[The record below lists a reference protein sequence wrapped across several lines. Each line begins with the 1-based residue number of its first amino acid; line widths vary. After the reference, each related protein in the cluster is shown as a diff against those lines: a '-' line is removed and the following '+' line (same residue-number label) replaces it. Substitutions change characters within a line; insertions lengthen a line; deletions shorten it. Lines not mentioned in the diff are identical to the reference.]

1 MKRYFLYI
9 NTELRHMKIILAAAT
24 EMEMSYFRGA
34 CKESNIIHI
43 EYCITGVG
51 AIATTFQ
58 LQKIIL
64 AVNPDIVIQIGLA
77 GSFSTLYSI
86 GNAVAVKNEII
97 AEMGVFEKEG
107 YKDIFDLGLVNR
119 DDFPYK
125 NAQLINEDEY
135 ILNITGLD
143 CVSAVTVNEIST
155 SKEKVDLYSNHYH
168 ALIETMEG
176 AALHYVCLQNN
187 IRFIQIRGISN
198 YIGERDKSKWEIKKA
213 MDAALAAYNNVIIH
227 LENNLSK

>member
-1 MKRYFLYI
+1 
-9 NTELRHMKIILAAAT
+9 MKIILAAAT
-24 EMEMSYFRGA
+24 EMEMVHFRAADMGP
-34 CKESNIIHI
+34 NVIDL
-43 EYCITGVG
+43 EYCVTGVG
-51 AIATTFQ
+51 IIATTFQ
-58 LQKIIL
+58 LYKTIL
-64 AVNPDIVIQIGLA
+64 AVKPDLVIQIGLA
-77 GSFSTLYSI
+77 GSFSPLYSI
-86 GNAVAVKNEII
+86 GNAVAVKNEIV

-107 YKDIFDLGLVNR
+107 YKDIFDLGLEKR

-125 NAQLINEDEY
+125 NAQLINDDEY
-135 ILNITGLD
+135 MLNSTGLD

-168 ALIETMEG
+168 ASIETMEG

-187 IRFIQIRGISN
+187 TRFIQIRGISN

-213 MDAALAAYNNVIIH
+213 MDAALAAYNNVITH